1 MTYRPRKIPRTTIAA
16 VLAAIPTACAVTGQ
30 PDALLFDGT
39 IPEALR
45 ADSVE
50 IVPHMVIVKD
60 GERLTF
66 PVEYTHTPA
75 LKCSEMSMKTGGF
88 PAPANACTYWGEFT
102 DGMIHIVLPH
112 GASKAMMI
120 HEGAHAI
127 AAAKGWSKPTFASHY
142 GSPPTAGA
150 PNAQ

>member
-1 MTYRPRKIPRTTIAA
+1 MTYRPRRIPRASIAA

-75 LKCSEMSMKTGGF
+75 LKCSAMSMKTGGF
-88 PAPANACTYWGEFT
+88 PAPANACTYWGPHT
-102 DGMIHIVLPH
+102 AGMIHIVLPY
-112 GASKAMMI
+112 GASEAMED
-120 HEGAHAI
+120 HEGGHAL
-127 AAAKGWSKPTFASHY
+127 AATYGWSNPTV
-142 GSPPTAGA
+142 GLL
-150 PNAQ
+150 